1 MAIEINETGIG
12 KIYKFFCEKCGN
24 FVERKEEDIII
35 KEKDNGIKE
44 KYLKCDF
51 CGHKIKI

>member
-1 MAIEINETGIG
+1 MIEINDTGFG

-24 FVERKEEDIII
+24 FVERKEEDIIV
-35 KEKDNGIKE
+35 KENDNGMKE